1 MIRPLFLCSSLIY
14 SAQEA
19 RSVALAKLSNLR
31 RELDTQEAELNAY
44 GDSNPAKVDE
54 LKRAV
59 FLAKEAAL
67 RWTGSF
73 RAHPCSDPAVT
84 QPLADNYGT
93 LAGHF
98 TRQNGVALQDVRK
111 YLEIGED
118 YEDIC

>member
-1 MIRPLFLCSSLIY
+1 M
-14 SAQEA
+14 
-19 RSVALAKLSNLR
+19 R
-31 RELDTQEAELNAY
+31 RELDSQEAELNAY

-73 RAHPCSDPAVT
+73 TVWPCSNSGVT
-84 QPLADNYGT
+84 QLLADNYGT

>member
-1 MIRPLFLCSSLIY
+1 MIKPLFLRSSLIY

-19 RSVALAKLSNLR
+19 RSVALARLSDLS
-31 RELDTQEAELNAY
+31 RELDSQEPELNAY

-73 RAHPCSDPAVT
+73 T
-84 QPLADNYGT
+84 
-93 LAGHF
+93 
-98 TRQNGVALQDVRK
+98 
-111 YLEIGED
+111 I
-118 YEDIC
+118 